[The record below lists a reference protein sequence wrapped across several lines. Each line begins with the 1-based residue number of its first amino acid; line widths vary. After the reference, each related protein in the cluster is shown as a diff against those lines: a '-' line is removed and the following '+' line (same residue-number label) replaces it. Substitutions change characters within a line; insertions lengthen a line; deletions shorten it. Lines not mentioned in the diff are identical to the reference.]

1 MEVKF
6 MQDKILEL
14 LKEKKYLEVK
24 KILSQEKTV
33 DIAEI
38 LNDVSDEFLPI
49 CFRILPKDTAA
60 DVFSYMDSDSQE
72 KLIKTFSDSEL
83 KEIIN
88 DLYVDDAAALIEEMP
103 SNVVKRI
110 LRSADPEM
118 RKSINMLLQYPKNS
132 AGSIMTTEY
141 VSLKRDMT
149 VSDAFDKIRKYGVD
163 SETIYTAYITSK
175 NRRLIGTVSAK
186 TLLLSDMNSKIE
198 DIMDSNF
205 VSVATTEDKEAVADL
220 FMKYDLLALPVVDA
234 ENRFVG
240 IVTVD
245 DAIDVVQDEATE
257 DIEAMAAIVPT
268 DKTYIKTGVFE
279 TFLKRIPW
287 LLILMVSAT
296 FAGSIIRNYEN
307 ALQNGYVILT
317 AFIPMLMGTGGNCGS
332 QASTSVIRAI
342 SLGEITI
349 KNIFSVIWKEIRVAF
364 LCGVTLAIANFAKL
378 MLVDRVSFEVSLVV
392 CLTLVITVF
401 LAKFIGCVLPILAKA
416 IKLDPAVMAS
426 PFITT
431 ILDAISLIAYFNIAT
446 AVLGI

>member
-1 MEVKF
+1 

>member
-1 MEVKF
+1 MFE
-6 MQDKILEL
+6 KITRLLE
-14 LKEKKYLEVK
+14 EKKYFDVK
-24 KILSQEKTV
+24 NVLKTLKTV

-38 LNDVSDEFLPI
+38 LDEISDELLPVV
-49 CFRILPKDTAA
+49 FRLLPKDTAA
-60 DVFSYMDSDSQE
+60 DVFSYMESDAQE
-72 KLIKTFSDSEL
+72 KLIKTFSDNEL

-88 DLYVDDAAALIEEMP
+88 DLYVDDAVDMIEEMP

-110 LRSADPEM
+110 LNSASAEM
-118 RKSINMLLQYPKNS
+118 RKSINTLLNYPKDS

-149 VSDAFDKIRKYGVD
+149 VAQAFDKIRENGID

-186 TLLLSDMNSKIE
+186 TLLLSDMQMKIE
-198 DIMDSNF
+198 DIMDKNF
-205 VSVATTEDKEAVADL
+205 ISVCTTDDKEEVADM
-220 FMKYDLLALPVVDA
+220 FKKYDLLAIPVVDH
-234 ENRFVG
+234 EGRFVG

-245 DAIDVVQDEATE
+245 DAIDVLEDEATE
-257 DIEAMAAIVPT
+257 DIHAMAAIVPT
-268 DKTYIKTGVFE
+268 DKPYMKTGVFE

-342 SLGEITI
+342 SLGEVEI

-364 LCGVTLAIANFAKL
+364 LCGTALAVANFAKL
-378 MLVDRVSFEVSLVV
+378 MLIDRVSVEVSFVV

-401 LAKFIGCVLPILAKA
+401 LAKFIGCVLPIIAKA

-446 AVLGI
+446 NILNI

>member
-1 MEVKF
+1 

-33 DIAEI
+33 DIAEV
-38 LNDVSDEFLPI
+38 LNDISDEFLPI

>member
-1 MEVKF
+1 MLE
-6 MQDKILEL
+6 KITRLLE
-14 LKEKKYLEVK
+14 EKKFLDVK
-24 KILSQEKTV
+24 NILKAQKTV
-33 DIAEI
+33 DIAEVI
-38 LNDVSDEFLPI
+38 GEITDELLPVV
-49 CFRILPKDTAA
+49 FRLLPKDTAA
-60 DVFSYMDSDSQE
+60 DVFSYMESDAQE
-72 KLIKTFSDSEL
+72 KLIKTFSDNEL

-88 DLYVDDAAALIEEMP
+88 DLYVDDAVDMIEEMP

-110 LRSADPEM
+110 LNSANPEM
-118 RKSINMLLQYPKNS
+118 RKNINTLLNYPKDS

-149 VSDAFDKIRKYGVD
+149 VAEAFEKIRKNGVD

-186 TLLLSDMNSKIE
+186 TLLLNDMQMKIE
-198 DIMDSNF
+198 DIMDKNF
-205 VSVATTEDKEAVADL
+205 ISVCTTDDKEEVVDM
-220 FMKYDLLALPVVDA
+220 FKKYDLLALPVVDH
-234 ENRFVG
+234 EGRFVG

-245 DAIDVVQDEATE
+245 DAIDVLEDEATE
-257 DIEAMAAIVPT
+257 DIQAMAAIVPT
-268 DKTYIKTGVFE
+268 DKPYMKTGVFE

-342 SLGEITI
+342 SLGEVAI
-349 KNIFSVIWKEIRVAF
+349 KNIFLVIWKEIRVAF
-364 LCGVTLAIANFAKL
+364 LCGVTLAVANFAKL
-378 MLVDRVSFEVSLVV
+378 IFIDKVTPEVSFVV
-392 CLTLVITVF
+392 CITLVCTVF
-401 LAKFIGCVLPILAKA
+401 VAKFIGCILPILAKTV
-416 IKLDPAVMAS
+416 KLDPAVMAS

-431 ILDAISLIAYFNIAT
+431 ILDAVSLIIYFNIAT
-446 AVLGI
+446 NLLGI